1 MKASSWVLAACILVP
16 TYTMAGEVSV
26 NWIKPEKFKD
36 MDPVS
41 GVKKPFQERVMKS
54 LTDYWQGFADDL
66 PKGYKL
72 QVDITDV
79 DLAGDVRPSLGAGH
93 SDLRIMRDIFFPKM
107 EFSYTLKDAT
117 GEMVSKGD
125 EVIKDMNYLFHV
137 DTRSRS
143 HNLKS
148 WHYEKRMIKKWF
160 HTKLKPVI
168 GYQI

>member
-1 MKASSWVLAACILVP
+1 MKASSWLLAVCILLP
-16 TYTMAGEVSV
+16 AYTMAGEVSV
-26 NWIKPEKFKD
+26 TWIKPEKFRD
-36 MDPVS
+36 MAPAN

-54 LTDYWQGFADDL
+54 LTDYWLGFADDL

-72 QVDITDV
+72 QVDITDL
-79 DLAGDVRPSLGAGH
+79 DLAGDVRPSVGAAN

-107 EFSYTLKDAT
+107 EFSYTLKDST
-117 GEMVSKGD
+117 GKMVSKGD

-137 DTRSRS
+137 DSRNRN
-143 HNLKS
+143 HES